1 MANTFS
7 LTSHSYPDTDTGRYI
22 QLTCKQEKD
31 IANNKSSISWRIESI
46 GGDFNFYAS
55 AVTLK
60 IADKEVYA
68 SGYTAWDT
76 EKFPAAKGKKE
87 DTTYVDHDS
96 NGKKTIN
103 VSMTVMI
110 FDGVYK
116 TCSGSWTLD
125 VIPRKAI
132 ITEYPEEFYS
142 DGTPP
147 TIKYSNPA
155 GNNATELAICIA
167 DKNAYHPY
175 IPYNEPETD
184 NAYTFSEE
192 DINKLKNLTNN
203 SLDITF
209 VIRTR
214 IGGETY
220 WSSQPSKFI
229 MVENKYTKPTV
240 NLSVELDNGSLD
252 SKFDNLWIQGKSR
265 AKVKITAEGKYNAK
279 IQSYTTK
286 IVNDVYDSAEF
297 TSKVIGGNG
306 KVTIESTVKDSRG
319 FTNKASEEIDVIQY
333 SKPLVIP
340 IADEN
345 AILCYRS
352 DGNGKRVSKSTS
364 VWIKAKRF
372 CQSVNGKNTC
382 ALQWRKKLSSEKW
395 NDNTHK
401 WTDLISKDTTKTDEY
416 NALLSDVVFEPVKS
430 YTIQIRAIDDIGEY
444 DFKEFDISTKDVAL
458 HLGKGGKKVSIGSLC
473 DDDSEDYT
481 FHSAWKA
488 IFDNG
493 IVDKTDTEWVAIND
507 FTYYRCKFGYVTVVA
522 VCRGELI
529 LTPNS
534 YTEIG
539 TVPEEYRPALE
550 IPFAYHKLGG
560 SPPSQAAYVNTE
572 GKILIYTTDENSDH
586 FAFSV
591 TYPI

>member
-1 MANTFS
+1 MASTFT
-7 LTSHSYPDTDTGRYI
+7 LESHSYGGRYI
-22 QLTCKQEKD
+22 KLTCKQEKD
-31 IANNKSSISWRIESI
+31 IANNKSPISWTIEAV
-46 GGDFNFYAS
+46 GGEYNFYAS

-60 IADKEVYA
+60 IANEEVYA

-76 EKFPAAKGKKE
+76 QKFPAAKGKKE
-87 DTTYVDHDS
+87 GTTYVDHDS

-125 VIPRKAI
+125 DIPRKAT

-167 DKNAYHPY
+167 DNRAYVGY
-175 IPYNEPETD
+175 TVYRDLNKTD
-184 NAYTFSEE
+184 TEYTFEAE
-192 DINKLKNLTNN
+192 DINKLKNLTTN

-229 MVENKYTKPTV
+229 MVENDDTKPTV

-252 SKFDNLWIQGKSR
+252 SKFDNLWIQGKSK

-279 IQSYTTK
+279 IQNYTTK

-297 TSKVIGGNG
+297 TSKVIGGSG

-319 FTNKASEEIDVIQY
+319 FTNKASKEIDVIPY

-340 IADEN
+340 FGADN

-352 DGNGKRVSKSTS
+352 DGNGKRVGDSTS
-364 VWIKAKRF
+364 IWIKAKMSYY
-372 CQSVNGKNTC
+372 SVNSLNNC
-382 ALQWRKKLSSEKW
+382 VLQWRRKLSTYTWGGDE
-395 NDNTHK
+395 DD
-401 WTDLISKDTTKTDEY
+401 WTDLELTTNTDEY
-416 NALLSDVVFEPVKS
+416 NALLKDVVFEKTKS
-430 YTIQIRAIDDIGEY
+430 YTVQIRAIDDINEY
-444 DFKEFDISTKDVAL
+444 DIKSFDIPTQDVAL
-458 HLGKGGKKVSIGSLC
+458 HLGKGGKNVSIGEYC
-473 DDDSEDYT
+473 DYT
-481 FHSAWKA
+481 EEYTFRSAWKA
-488 IFDNG
+488 IFDEG
-493 IVDKTDTEWVAIND
+493 FVDGTDTEWIPLND
-507 FTYYRCKFGYVTVVA
+507 FTSYRYKCGYVTVRA
-522 VCRGELI
+522 WCSGEMTLK
-529 LTPNS
+529 PNV

-539 TVPEEYRPALE
+539 ELPKEYCPKFI
-550 IPFAYHKLGG
+550 IPFTYHRRGG
-560 SPPSQAAYVNTE
+560 LISSLQAAFIDVD
-572 GKILIYTTDENSDH
+572 GKILVYTPDENSDY
-586 FAFSV
+586 FAFTV